1 MPFKMFHGSI
11 SLIENVE
18 LSYIQIEI
26 TDAGVV
32 IPAIRLVI
40 ERRAE
45 VMGLARRSKLEIY
58 LDVLWA
64 IKKGTRK
71 PTRIMYEANLSWKPL
86 QRILKS
92 MISQGLIFEFDAS
105 GERDK
110 RTSNVYE
117 ITQKGENIVNY
128 FNRGK
133 EFLKLEEITKPRD

>member
-1 MPFKMFHGSI
+1 MFHGSI